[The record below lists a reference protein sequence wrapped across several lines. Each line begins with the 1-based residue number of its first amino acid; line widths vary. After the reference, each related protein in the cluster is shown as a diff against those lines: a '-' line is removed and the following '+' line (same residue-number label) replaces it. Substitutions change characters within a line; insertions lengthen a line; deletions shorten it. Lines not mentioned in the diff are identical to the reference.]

1 MTKINVKWTIITS
14 PSCHFFHNPGYSK
27 TPQNM
32 CVYVILYVYKRAQFT
47 ANPISVNARY
57 TNIFFHPSS
66 LHDLSSYC
74 SGLPCSLGW
83 IACHGER
90 QIIRNVLIWVHRFRE
105 GCKNKSE
112 KETCRSFL
120 IFHPLTQ
127 SSKNLMLIEM

>member
-47 ANPISVNARY
+47 ANPISVNARN

-74 SGLPCSLGW
+74 RMTCVPKNWYFVLLQVDIGTRKQICRLSAGW
-83 IACHGER
+83 H
-90 QIIRNVLIWVHRFRE
+90 VYH
-105 GCKNKSE
+105 KNKLL
-112 KETCRSFL
+112 TYCRVTYV
-120 IFHPLTQ
+120 HKKTYPL
-127 SSKNLMLIEM
+127 S